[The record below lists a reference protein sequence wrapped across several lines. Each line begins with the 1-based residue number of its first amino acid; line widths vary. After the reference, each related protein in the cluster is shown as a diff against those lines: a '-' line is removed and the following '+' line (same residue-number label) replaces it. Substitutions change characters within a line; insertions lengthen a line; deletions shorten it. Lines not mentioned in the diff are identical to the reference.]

1 MAARTN
7 EVAAAAAEMGVDVEE
22 SQTTEEKIEE
32 VFQDRQ
38 GNAWVPTRGANGR
51 SNGKGGAGG
60 EEEEEEGGESEEQ
73 TGRVMPI
80 FPVYD
85 SSKTDT

>member
-1 MAARTN
+1 M
-7 EVAAAAAEMGVDVEE
+7 
-22 SQTTEEKIEE
+22 
-32 VFQDRQ
+32 
-38 GNAWVPTRGANGR
+38 PTRGANGG
-51 SNGKGGAGG
+51 SNGKGAGG
-60 EEEEEEGGESEEQ
+60 EEEEEGGESEEQ